1 MTASIIRIC
10 LTRRN
15 RMRSTVVVVVVVV
28 VGTYVEREQ
37 SVSHYR

>member
-28 VGTYVEREQ
+28 GTYVEREQ